1 MGLIEV
7 KFLCLTVIA
16 KHQTMREKDFN
27 NKAKEICG
35 KKPFFFSSKR
45 AKHEFV
51 YRADT
56 LAFITKVKLVLRKD
70 YFNYAR
76 PGKS

>member
-35 KKPFFFSSKR
+35 KKPFFFFSLR
-45 AKHEFV
+45 EPGV
-51 YRADT
+51 T
-56 LAFITKVKLVLRKD
+56 LYTRQVLWLLLPK
-70 YFNYAR
+70 
-76 PGKS
+76 

>member
-35 KKPFFFSSKR
+35 KKPFFFSLR
-45 AKHEFV
+45 ETGI
-51 YRADT
+51 T
-56 LAFITKVKLVLRKD
+56 LYTRQVLCLLLPK
-70 YFNYAR
+70 
-76 PGKS
+76 

>member
-1 MGLIEV
+1 MSSPYMGLIEV

-35 KKPFFFSSKR
+35 KKPFFF
-45 AKHEFV
+45 FF
-51 YRADT
+51 
-56 LAFITKVKLVLRKD
+56 L
-70 YFNYAR
+70 
-76 PGKS
+76 